1 MGNVQAREAKAATE
15 YGEDNTSFLWTPYLP
30 IGDYTVLMADGGTGK
45 TILCCGIAAAV
56 SNGKPLPG
64 EYFRKEP
71 KNVLFISAEDRG
83 EVLKKRLRLS
93 GADLDRCFILDCI
106 GSEGMNIDTHFDE
119 FAATIM
125 KYDPALVIV
134 DPWHAFLGE
143 RVDIS
148 RVNAVR
154 PVLHRLANLAKFC
167 NCALIAVSHVNKR
180 AQGEN
185 ANHAAT
191 GSTDFINAARSAIRL
206 IFDDQDD
213 DARIAVHTK
222 SNYAGYGRSVR
233 YAIDDGGL
241 IWLGFSEITKSTLE
255 AAARGR
261 STPGEVLQRR
271 GIETEQNE
279 ILVQALKES
288 VQIEKTKRY
297 TYEEFRSIHGET
309 IFAGKQPKRALDAV
323 KERLSNDGYY
333 LQTGIQVRR
342 GNSNANGF
350 LIQRIDVGNQ

>member
-1 MGNVQAREAKAATE
+1 MSDIKTREARKASE
-15 YGEDNTSFLWTPYLP
+15 YGEDKTSFLWFPYLP
-30 IGDYTVLMADGGTGK
+30 RGDFSVLMADGGTGK
-45 TILCCGIAAAV
+45 TIFCCGIAAAIT
-56 SNGKPLPG
+56 SGKPLPG
-64 EYFRKEP
+64 EHFKTEP
-71 KNVLFISAEDRG
+71 QNVLFISAEDRG
-83 EVLKKRLRLS
+83 EMLKKRLQLS
-93 GADLDRCFILDCI
+93 GADLERCYLLDCI
-106 GSEGMNIDTHFDE
+106 SSEGLNIDNGFDE
-119 FAATIM
+119 FAATVM
-125 KYDPALVIV
+125 NYNPALVVI

-233 YAIDDGGL
+233 YVIDDGGL
-241 IWLGFSEITKSTLE
+241 IWQGFSEITKSTLE

-271 GIETEQNE
+271 GIETKQNE

-288 VQIEKTKRY
+288 VQIEKSKRY

-323 KERLSNDGYY
+323 KERLSNEGYF